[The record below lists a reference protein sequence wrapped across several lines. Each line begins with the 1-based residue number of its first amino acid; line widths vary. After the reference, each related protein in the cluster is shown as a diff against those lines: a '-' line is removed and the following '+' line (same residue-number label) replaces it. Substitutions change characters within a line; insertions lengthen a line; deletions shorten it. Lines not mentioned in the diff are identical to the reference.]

1 MATWGIETAAHGRVE
16 RDPGEILEL
25 YGRIVEMEAK
35 IAGGGGRA
43 QELPASLYSFLCQV
57 AGDLKAGKPVT
68 ILKDEGSLTTVE
80 AAGML
85 GVSRQFL
92 VQLLEQNEIPFH
104 MVGTHRRVYARDLMA
119 FRAKRDSGRRKKQSG
134 FTWGAEA
141 GPNGGM
147 PRQDAPAMRTVV
159 WPEIKDDVRD
169 DLLTGD
175 YKEPRIRLNA
185 LDRLEKDF
193 ASIIPEFA
201 GDPAVLLRL
210 GKDEVMRRLAQM
222 RAGGL
227 LHAAESDVLG
237 IIYKRLG
244 MALMVVG

>member
-1 MATWGIETAAHGRVE
+1 MATWNIQAVVPRNVE
-16 RDPGEILEL
+16 RDPREILEL
-25 YGRIVEMEAK
+25 YGRIVEMDAK

-43 QELPASLYSFLCQV
+43 QELPPSLYSFLCHV
-57 AGDLKAGKPVT
+57 AGDLTAGKPVT

-92 VQLLEQNEIPFH
+92 VQLLEQHGIPFH

-119 FRAKRDSGRRKKQSG
+119 FKAKRDSARQRSK
-134 FTWGAEA
+134 A
-141 GPNGGM
+141 GLLWEVPAGQNVAATGH
-147 PRQDAPAMRTVV
+147 DASAMRVV
-159 WPEIKDDVRD
+159 AWAAIKDDVRD

-175 YKEPRIRLNA
+175 FKEPVIRLNA

-193 ASIIPEFA
+193 AEMYPEFPA
-201 GDPAVLLRL
+201 DPAVLLRG
-210 GKDEVMRRLAQM
+210 GKDEVARRLAQM

-227 LHAAESDVLG
+227 LHGAESDVLN

-244 MALMVVG
+244 MSVAE

>member
-1 MATWGIETAAHGRVE
+1 MATWNIEAVVPRSAE
-16 RDPGEILEL
+16 RDPKEILEL
-25 YGRIVEMEAK
+25 YGKIVEMDAK

-43 QELPASLYSFLCQV
+43 QELPASLYSFLCHV

-68 ILKDEGSLTTVE
+68 ILRDEGSLTTVE

-92 VQLLEQNEIPFH
+92 VQLLEQHEIPYH

-119 FRAKRDSGRRKKQSG
+119 FRAKRDSGRKKKQSG
-134 FTWGAEA
+134 FAWGQEA
-141 GPNGGM
+141 GPNGGL
-147 PRQDAPAMRTVV
+147 PRQDLPAMRTVA
-159 WPEIKDDVRD
+159 WQGIKDDVRD

-193 ASIIPEFA
+193 TEIFPEFA
-201 GDPAVLLRL
+201 GEPAVLLRV
-210 GKDEVMRRLAQM
+210 GKDEVTRRLAQM

-244 MALMVVG
+244 TALLVMG